1 LINPRTSRKPARTRS
16 KKPWFVSFNHLL
28 SMRLIV
34 SAGDR
39 DISSHTFDNESKMP
53 DARIEISNNNPV

>member
-1 LINPRTSRKPARTRS
+1 
-16 KKPWFVSFNHLL
+16 
-28 SMRLIV
+28 MRLIV